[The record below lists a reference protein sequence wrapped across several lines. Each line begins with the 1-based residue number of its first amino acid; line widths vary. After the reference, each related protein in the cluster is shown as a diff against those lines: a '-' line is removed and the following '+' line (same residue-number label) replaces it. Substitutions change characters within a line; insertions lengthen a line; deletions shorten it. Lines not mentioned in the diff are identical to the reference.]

1 MNDQTTPS
9 GSRWEPEAGD
19 ATPVAQTRAAGPLD
33 EANAEARRAQL
44 RGRAVL
50 AGAATALVLG
60 GGLAG
65 FVIGHA
71 TGGDDGFRPADFT
84 QQGPGGQ
91 FRGQLGDR
99 HQGPPP
105 FRGGDGAGDGHGDR
119 DRDGL
124 GPPQGSDDESSSG
137 ADDSST

>member
-1 MNDQTTPS
+1 MTDQTTPS

-19 ATPVAQTRAAGPLD
+19 ATPAAETRAADPLD
-33 EANAEARRAQL
+33 EANGEARRAQV

-71 TGGDDGFRPADFT
+71 TGGDDGFRPAEFT

-91 FRGQLGDR
+91 FRGQLGDPQ
-99 HQGPPP
+99 QGPPS
-105 FRGGDGAGDGHGDR
+105 FRGGDGDGHGDR
-119 DRDGL
+119 DGDGF
-124 GPPQGSDDESSSG
+124 GTPQGSDDDSSSG
-137 ADDSST
+137 SGATDSSA